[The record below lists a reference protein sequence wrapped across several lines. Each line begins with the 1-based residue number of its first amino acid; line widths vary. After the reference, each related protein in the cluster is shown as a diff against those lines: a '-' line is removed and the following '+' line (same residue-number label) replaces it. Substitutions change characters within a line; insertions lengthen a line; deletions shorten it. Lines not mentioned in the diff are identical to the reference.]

1 MIISWYEWS
10 TWFTDCRS
18 PSIYDAYKYIGWK
31 KAWQSPCS
39 YTVTHIISTIG
50 ADNGLKVLLNTVQYV
65 LPSQCAKHG
74 REIKRLNHKPG
85 FHGQNYTPSV
95 IDGREKLVHLIS
107 RCIFYYLADSE
118 TKVILCRGTKIE
130 CVTKSNKELL
140 IKVPR
145 WATDRVFPNVNVI
158 YRQWGILPRAAS
170 RALTMAHVRM
180 CPSRTF
186 CDVILIWLL
195 SQFKFSTSVYFLFYG
210 IKRLGIFK
218 INGENHRIILPKELF
233 LLFVKFISR
242 AWEGKETWK
251 RCHWSVSLYPAKK
264 RTRAGSSSFRSPAK
278 IPGKQLP
285 LKARFERF
293 QHILNESVVECWA
306 KLE

>member
-145 WATDRVFPNVNVI
+145 WATDKRKCNLQAVGNTPTRGLTRTHYGTCPDVSVS
-158 YRQWGILPRAAS
+158 YLLWRHPYLAS
-170 RALTMAHVRM
+170 FAIQIFNL
-180 CPSRTF
+180 C
-186 CDVILIWLL
+186 LL
-195 SQFKFSTSVYFLFYG
+195 SFL
-210 IKRLGIFK
+210 R
-218 INGENHRIILPKELF
+218 H
-233 LLFVKFISR
+233 
-242 AWEGKETWK
+242 
-251 RCHWSVSLYPAKK
+251 
-264 RTRAGSSSFRSPAK
+264 
-278 IPGKQLP
+278 
-285 LKARFERF
+285 
-293 QHILNESVVECWA
+293 
-306 KLE
+306 